1 MDQRT
6 VIEDDLV
13 VSMEYTLHVDGK
25 IVDTSNGKEPI
36 EFLQGGG
43 EIVYG
48 LEQALYG
55 MAAGESKRVVVVA
68 EEGYGDVDAEAY
80 GEFPLREF
88 PEDVPLEPGV
98 ELNIRDESGHSFE
111 ATVESVDKETVRLN
125 FNHPLAGKEL
135 RFDVT
140 VVGMRPATKE
150 ELSHGHAHDAH
161 SH

>member
-1 MDQRT
+1 MGQ
-6 VIEDDLV
+6 VIVIKDDMV
-13 VSMEYTLHVDGK
+13 VSMDYTLHVDGEV
-25 IVDTSNGKEPI
+25 VDSSNGKEPI

-55 MAAGESKRVVVVA
+55 MAAGESKHVVVVA
-68 EEGYGDVDAEAY
+68 EEGYGDVDPEAY

-98 ELNIRDESGHSFE
+98 ELNIRDEDGHSLE
-111 ATVESVDKETVRLN
+111 AVIESVGKNTVRLN
-125 FNHPLAGKEL
+125 FNHPLAGKDL

-140 VVGMRPATKE
+140 VVGMRAASKE
-150 ELSHGHAHDAH
+150 ELSHGHAHGAD